1 MGKANKV
8 KGDLVNVNELFDLIQ
23 VLKDVADNKFHALAV
38 QKDRFA
44 RFGESFI
51 EFFRLI
57 SLAEVKHP
65 LLSNENQTVGILIVT
80 SEGRFLGDLNTK
92 VIRTALAEKV
102 KYPNSTLI
110 VIGKKGAAILSSTME
125 ILKTFED
132 IEKPGFYETANHV
145 KDFLI
150 QEVKA
155 NRIGRVI
162 AVYPWPKNLNLIKP
176 RIVKLLPCDDLLTK
190 QAELVDTIETI
201 IQESEAVDIIG
212 YLANI
217 WLSTRIYELLYDMN
231 IAAAAAQSQQLESSL
246 NKMKKERALA
256 RIRYRK
262 AKKSDID
269 ASLREVFS
277 AKLMREKKV
286 ARKI

>member
-23 VLKDVADNKFHALAV
+23 VLKDVADNKFHALIS

-57 SLAEVKHP
+57 SLTEVKHP
-65 LLSNENQTVGILIVT
+65 LLTNDNPTVGILVIT

-92 VIRTALAEKV
+92 VIRTALSEKV
-102 KYPNSTLI
+102 KYPNSALI
-110 VIGKKGAAILSSTME
+110 VIGKKGAFTLSSTME
-125 ILKTFED
+125 VMKVFED
-132 IEKPGFYETANHV
+132 IDKVGLYETANHA

-176 RIVKLLPCDDLLTK
+176 RIVKLLPCEDLLAK
-190 QAELVDTIETI
+190 QAELVDTIERV
-201 IQESEAVDIIG
+201 IQESDVTEIIG

-217 WLSTRIYELLYDMN
+217 WLATRIYEMLYDMN
-231 IAAAAAQSQQLESSL
+231 IAAAAAQSQQLENSL
-246 NKMKKERALA
+246 NKMKKERTLA
-256 RIRYRK
+256 RIKFRK

-277 AKLMREKKV
+277 AKLMLEKK
-286 ARKI
+286 AHR